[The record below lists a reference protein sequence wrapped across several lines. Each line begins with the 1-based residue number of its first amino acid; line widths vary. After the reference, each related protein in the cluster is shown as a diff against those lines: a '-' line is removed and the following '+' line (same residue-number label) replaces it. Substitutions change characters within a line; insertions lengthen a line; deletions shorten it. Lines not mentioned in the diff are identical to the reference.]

1 MENGKENVLEKA
13 KSKTLRK
20 VKETNYQ
27 NPVVPEGY
35 IHLEGS
41 WKGGFVIQN
50 QDDGSEFVWIPVG
63 FLDSDGTFDGT
74 SFKRKFG
81 RRKFKERNFLKKGYF
96 EQLNYDLI
104 ESVKK
109 YGVFYIARYQ
119 ASQEEGKLVFKK
131 GNDPWVDI
139 NYYEAATVSVD
150 YAKSSKYVRSCL
162 TTGAAF
168 DSVVS
173 WILKSGAKTE
183 EEVIKDSSSWGN
195 YPKTFKEACINWI
208 MPTGSKK
215 KWSVLRIYD
224 LAGNGDE
231 WTSEQKGYS
240 YLLRGGSYYE
250 DADRTYV
257 AKRDPDDPENC
268 GSDTTF
274 RAILYLK

>member
-50 QDDGSEFVWIPVG
+50 QEDGSEFVWIPVG
-63 FLDSDGTFDGT
+63 FLDSDGTFDGKNF
-74 SFKRKFG
+74 SRKFG
-81 RRKFKERNFLKKGYF
+81 RRKFRERNFLKKGYD
-96 EQLNYDLI
+96 EQLNYDLV

-109 YGVFYIARYQ
+109 YGGFYIARYQ
-119 ASQEEGKLVFKK
+119 ASEEDGRLVFKK
-131 GNDPWVDI
+131 GNIPWVDVT
-139 NYYEAATVSVD
+139 YFEAATVSAD
-150 YAKSSKYVRSCL
+150 YAKSRKDVRSCL

-168 DSVVS
+168 DSVIS
-173 WILKSGAKTE
+173 WILKSKAKTLD
-183 EEVIKDSSSWGN
+183 EVIKDSSSWGN
-195 YPKTFKEACINWI
+195 YPKTLNEARGDWM
-208 MPTGSKK
+208 MPTGNKK

-231 WTSEQKGYS
+231 WTSEKKGYS
-240 YLLRGGSYYE
+240 YMLRGGSYYDE
-250 DADRTYV
+250 KEESYV
-257 AKRDPDDPENC
+257 TKRDPDAPDDC